1 MGSFSDNE
9 WCYYNPERC
18 QKKLERV
25 QLSTMV
31 SES

>member
-18 QKKLERV
+18 QKLERV

-31 SES
+31 SEG